1 MAKFGEGDSR
11 WIVQDRADGANVN
24 SWHWT
29 EKDCMEWSRKELAK
43 LLEDQTVLSGE
54 GGLYIRTGKL
64 QKVDGDAYVNIR
76 KGKIIPGYELHIT
89 LAWEGEVKSSAGD
102 ETLAAVKGTAELP
115 YVADENHDEEPEV
128 KISLAADSA
137 DGAGPAGQRLREAM
151 LAKGRPIIA
160 RQVAEFVREIRSG
173 GPAKESLA
181 KAKADEKAAK
191 GGSSAGGESNDG
203 AAKPPSTSSSGGGG
217 GEGKAA
223 ASGVGA
229 GGAAAKAG
237 AASGKPAAAKAK
249 EGMKTLTLTQS
260 FHCRPSDVYRVL
272 MDEKSWMACTQSR
285 AQVGCMIVTVL
296 NV

>member
-11 WIVQDRADGANVN
+11 WIVQDRVDGANVN

-43 LLEDQTVLSGE
+43 LLENQTVLNGE
-54 GGLYIRTGKL
+54 GGLHIRTGKL

-89 LAWEGEVKSSAGD
+89 LTWEGEVKNSAGD

-128 KISLAADSA
+128 KIMLAADSA

-151 LAKGRPIIA
+151 LAKGRPIIV
-160 RQVAEFVREIRSG
+160 RQVAEFVRDIRSG
-173 GPAKESLA
+173 GPAKEMMA
-181 KAKADEKAAK
+181 KARADEKAGK
-191 GGSSAGGESNDG
+191 EGSSAAGEGNG
-203 AAKPPSTSSSGGGG
+203 AAKPSAASSTGAAAATT
-217 GEGKAA
+217 GKAGGAGA
-223 ASGVGA
+223 AA
-229 GGAAAKAG
+229 AATAKGGAAAK
-237 AASGKPAAAKAK
+237 PAAKVK

-260 FHCRPSDVYRVL
+260 FHCRPADVYRVL

-285 AQVGCMIVTVL
+285 AQVGCMVVM
-296 NV
+296 VRM